1 MAEKLAAKIC
11 VQVLGRKIWGYK
23 NAFVTGEEIFLP
35 HKFFYLNKHMK
46 KGLLPHDFL
55 SFIPFVKEDWMLV
68 LDSL

>member
-1 MAEKLAAKIC
+1 LAEKLAAKIC

-23 NAFVTGEEIFLP
+23 NAIVTGEEIFLP
-35 HKFFYLNKHMK
+35 HV
-46 KGLLPHDFL
+46 FL